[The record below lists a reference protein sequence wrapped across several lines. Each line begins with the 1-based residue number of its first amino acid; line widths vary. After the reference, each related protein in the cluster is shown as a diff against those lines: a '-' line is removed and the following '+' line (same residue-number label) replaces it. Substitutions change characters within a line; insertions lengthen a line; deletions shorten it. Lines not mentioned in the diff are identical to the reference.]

1 MTDSSMQGRPEEV
14 RRPAGD
20 VYDWVSRGRDLLAH
34 GHAGAAATLL
44 RHAHDEEPGS
54 RELTETLAR
63 AEFEAGRFAAARDM
77 FASLVDLVPDSDYA
91 RFGLGVSL
99 VRLGRHRDALPHLT
113 MATVMRPGRAEYE
126 QLLERARTVAGTDAP
141 GRPPGPAEAAVA
153 DEGTAADGDTATGE
167 RATDGDTA
175 TDGDEAAADRTT
187 GGDA

>member
-1 MTDSSMQGRPEEV
+1 MTDGEAREPRADV

-20 VYDWVSRGRDLLAH
+20 VYDWLSRGRDLLAA

-44 RHAHDEEPGS
+44 RHAHGVEPGS

-77 FASLVDLVPDSDYA
+77 FAALVDLAPDSDYA
-91 RFGLGVSL
+91 RFGLGASL

-126 QLLERARTVAGTDAP
+126 QLLERAR
-141 GRPPGPAEAAVA
+141 AVT
-153 DEGTAADGDTATGE
+153 GTAATPTSGTDTGE
-167 RATDGDTA
+167 RP
-175 TDGDEAAADRTT
+175 
-187 GGDA
+187 GGVA